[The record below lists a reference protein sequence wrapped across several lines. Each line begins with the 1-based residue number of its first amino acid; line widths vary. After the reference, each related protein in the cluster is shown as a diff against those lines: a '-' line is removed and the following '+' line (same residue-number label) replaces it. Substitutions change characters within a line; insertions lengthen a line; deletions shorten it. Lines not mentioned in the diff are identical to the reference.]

1 VNYPLKR
8 AFEKDGPMYA
18 SYGIELRPA
27 ENMMIFRDTAYR
39 VSDTTT
45 DTVLSRILRGW
56 VDDVKKRRAEA
67 LQARQTKLL

>member
-1 VNYPLKR
+1 
-8 AFEKDGPMYA
+8 MYA